1 MSTLSVPGNSLE
13 YLGLEEI
20 FHFEKNND
28 FDEMGLGP
36 FFERTSHIRLTGAKD
51 RIGKMEGGGKE
62 KTEERKEM
70 EANENH
76 SKWHFNYKTG

>member
-28 FDEMGLGP
+28 FDEMGFGP
-36 FFERTSHIRLTGAKD
+36 IFERISPLRLTG
-51 RIGKMEGGGKE
+51 R
-62 KTEERKEM
+62 
-70 EANENH
+70 
-76 SKWHFNYKTG
+76 